1 MIGEW
6 KIPQEGVAQRTGPRC
21 SECDRKDPKIISLS
35 HPARQHYCG
44 PGCLREGQKN
54 FIRLMQMTIAEAVS

>member
-6 KIPQEGVAQRTGPRC
+6 QIPQEEVAMRTGPRC
-21 SECDRKDPKIISLS
+21 SECDSEDPKIISLS
-35 HPARQHYCG
+35 RPAHQHYCG
-44 PGCLREGQKN
+44 LACLREGQKN

>member
-1 MIGEW
+1 M
-6 KIPQEGVAQRTGPRC
+6 RTGPRC
-21 SECDRKDPKIISLS
+21 SECDSEDPKIISLS
-35 HPARQHYCG
+35 RPARQHYCG